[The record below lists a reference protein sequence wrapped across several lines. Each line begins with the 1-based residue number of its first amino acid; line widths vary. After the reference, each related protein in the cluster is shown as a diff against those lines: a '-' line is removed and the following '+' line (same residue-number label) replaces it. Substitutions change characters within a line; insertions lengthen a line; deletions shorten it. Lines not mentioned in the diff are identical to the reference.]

1 MKERELKL
9 ALPGRFTL
17 PELTIGGAPVGVR
30 ESEELSLRAT
40 YFDTRD
46 LRLARHGVTLRHRT
60 GERGGSRWTL
70 KLPRG
75 ATAAVTERE
84 ELHFDGPGREPP
96 AAARSL
102 VTAIA
107 RGEPLEAVATL
118 NTRRQRVQIGG
129 PDSDDGAVAEV
140 AIDEVSVIEGRRVVS
155 RFRELE
161 VEDLSGDVDLEDLG
175 RQLLAAGATIAEPI
189 PKVVR
194 ALGSRATAPPDVT
207 RPPSVDAPRLAD
219 ALRISIADALLR
231 LLEHDP
237 LARLGDPD
245 GIHQVRVALRRLR
258 SDLRTLGDAVDPAW
272 YHRIEPSLR
281 AIADALASAR
291 DLDVLIERVR
301 EQDDGSDGATAL
313 VLDLERRREGAQR
326 EVRAALESADYV
338 RTLDALVATVSEP
351 PIGPS
356 GGLAAA
362 SGLPTAAMRSWKQ
375 FERRAERLDRHASAQ
390 AFHRTRIAAKRA
402 RYAAELA
409 SRVLS
414 GDTASHAARLGE
426 KIAGV
431 QGQLGIMQD
440 AAIAEAALRETLAGD
455 GADPALAFAIG
466 RHVERERRRS
476 DEARDAFLHAWP
488 KVRRRKWRRWAR

>member
-272 YHRIEPSLR
+272 YHRIEASLR

-301 EQDDGSDGATAL
+301 AQDDGSDGATAL

-390 AFHRTRIAAKRA
+390 AFHRTRIAAKRV

-409 SRVLS
+409 ARVLPDRE
-414 GDTASHAARLGE
+414 GDAAGKMAEMIAMLQDALGT
-426 KIAGV
+426 I
-431 QGQLGIMQD
+431 QD
-440 AAIAEAALRETLAGD
+440 AAVGEAAIRDSMRRGRVGSAHAFEAGR
-455 GADPALAFAIG
+455 L
-466 RHVERERRRS
+466 VERQRMRAEDARRSFLARWPRARRR
-476 DEARDAFLHAWP
+476 R
-488 KVRRRKWRRWAR
+488 WRRWAT